1 MTDDEGAAESGH
13 RADAGS
19 GLSSPADAGSGLSS
33 PADAGSGLSSPADAG
48 SGLSSPPGPG
58 PGLGREPEPPPGPR
72 GPRGPGAR
80 GAHAV
85 RASAARIR
93 GGAPRQRAEP
103 RTGHRPWPQR
113 RPGHGPASGRGPH
126 GTRPGAA
133 GDTHPVRGHANRLGG
148 GRPARDPARAR
159 RRGWPGTGRVRHRGP
174 GTARRPR
181 AAGPGAATPT
191 DGTTPPL
198 DIDQIASQ
206 VYERIGDKMDHRP
219 DTAQDTPPAEQ
230 AIMLRDKAP
239 ELYDLWLKI
248 AQEKA
253 ATINYVQ
260 RAPYEVPERLAQ
272 SGRPRALSAMIVV
285 LAFCGYLASLGGP
298 GPYIGGLI
306 AILDL
311 LVMLAL
317 FFGLRPDHLT
327 DSGRPRKRRLIRGP
341 RLSGTQMCSAPRVPD
356 APGELRITAGSRR
369 VARQHETTYAH
380 LREARRQPCA
390 TAQSSI
396 HGLWR
401 CPSALLRFLST
412 PAQLTWSFT
421 GHFQNIPAC
430 PNRAL
435 ARLGLARA

>member
-1 MTDDEGAAESGH
+1 MARTFHVTDDDGATESGH
-13 RADAGS
+13 PPDPGS
-19 GLSSPADAGSGLSS
+19 GLSATPDPA
-33 PADAGSGLSSPADAG
+33 
-48 SGLSSPPGPG
+48 
-58 PGLGREPEPPPGPR
+58 PGLGRAPEQPPPGTPGTPATR
-72 GPRGPGAR
+72 GPRGTRRPRIPLPGFGVAHPGTAPSPGPATGSSADPGAILPPDAAAAPP
-80 GAHAV
+80 GPPSAGPGIA
-85 RASAARIR
+85 APAPSAAR
-93 GGAPRQRAEP
+93 PP
-103 RTGHRPWPQR
+103 
-113 RPGHGPASGRGPH
+113 S
-126 GTRPGAA
+126 A
-133 GDTHPVRGHANRLGG
+133 G
-148 GRPARDPARAR
+148 
-159 RRGWPGTGRVRHRGP
+159 
-174 GTARRPR
+174 R
-181 AAGPGAATPT
+181 AAGPGVTAPT

-306 AILDL
+306 AIADL

-327 DSGRPRKRRLIRGP
+327 DSSRPRKRRLIRAGRTP
-341 RLSGTQMCSAPRVPD
+341 APQM
-356 APGELRITAGSRR
+356 
-369 VARQHETTYAH
+369 
-380 LREARRQPCA
+380 
-390 TAQSSI
+390 
-396 HGLWR
+396 
-401 CPSALLRFLST
+401 ST
-412 PAQLTWSFT
+412 PDELGPQAPDTTGGPGLISDTRAPARSPVMALAQLPGAPHT
-421 GHFQNIPAC
+421 GSGDVLLPY
-430 PNRAL
+430 
-435 ARLGLARA
+435 

>member
-1 MTDDEGAAESGH
+1 MAHPGTA
-13 RADAGS
+13 
-19 GLSSPADAGSGLSS
+19 PT
-33 PADAGSGLSSPADAG
+33 
-48 SGLSSPPGPG
+48 PGPG
-58 PGLGREPEPPPGPR
+58 PGSSADPGASLPPDAAAMPPAPATPAGPVQPTTPPARTAPDGPSPSAPGMAAPAPPPAPSMA
-72 GPRGPGAR
+72 PAP
-80 GAHAV
+80 
-85 RASAARIR
+85 SA
-93 GGAPRQRAEP
+93 G
-103 RTGHRPWPQR
+103 
-113 RPGHGPASGRGPH
+113 
-126 GTRPGAA
+126 
-133 GDTHPVRGHANRLGG
+133 
-148 GRPARDPARAR
+148 
-159 RRGWPGTGRVRHRGP
+159 
-174 GTARRPR
+174 R
-181 AAGPGAATPT
+181 AAGPGATAPT

-219 DTAQDTPPAEQ
+219 GTAQDTPPAEQ

-327 DSGRPRKRRLIRGP
+327 DSSRPRKRRLIR
-341 RLSGTQMCSAPRVPD
+341 
-356 APGELRITAGSRR
+356 
-369 VARQHETTYAH
+369 
-380 LREARRQPCA
+380 
-390 TAQSSI
+390 
-396 HGLWR
+396 
-401 CPSALLRFLST
+401 
-412 PAQLTWSFT
+412 PAQGT
-421 GHFQNIPAC
+421 GTPVC
-430 PNRAL
+430 
-435 ARLGLARA
+435 

>member
-1 MTDDEGAAESGH
+1 MTDDDGTVESGQPP
-13 RADAGS
+13 D
-19 GLSSPADAGSGLSS
+19 
-33 PADAGSGLSSPADAG
+33 
-48 SGLSSPPGPG
+48 PGPLPSFG
-58 PGLGREPEPPPGPR
+58 V
-72 GPRGPGAR
+72 
-80 GAHAV
+80 AH
-85 RASAARIR
+85 
-93 GGAPRQRAEP
+93 
-103 RTGHRPWPQR
+103 
-113 RPGHGPASGRGPH
+113 PA
-126 GTRPGAA
+126 
-133 GDTHPVRGHANRLGG
+133 
-148 GRPARDPARAR
+148 
-159 RRGWPGTGRVRHRGP
+159 
-174 GTARRPR
+174 
-181 AAGPGAATPT
+181 AAGPPAPTQAAQPMPSPAAPPARNPATPPVLDPQSASLTGAASAGPAAPAPASSAGPAADPAGTVPP

-253 ATINYVQ
+253 ATSNYVQ

-327 DSGRPRKRRLIRGP
+327 DPGRPRKRRLIQAAQLRRASPGYP
-341 RLSGTQMCSAPRVPD
+341 DVLSPPGPD
-356 APGELRITAGSRR
+356 APRGLSSYRRIFTRPAFRISTTAWSAGWPAPGWSASRR
-369 VARQHETTYAH
+369 TWPRWGCHI
-380 LREARRQPCA
+380 ARRHRSQ
-390 TAQSSI
+390 
-396 HGLWR
+396 
-401 CPSALLRFLST
+401 
-412 PAQLTWSFT
+412 
-421 GHFQNIPAC
+421 
-430 PNRAL
+430 
-435 ARLGLARA
+435 

>member
-1 MTDDEGAAESGH
+1 MTDDDGTVESGQPPEPGPLPSFGVAHPAAAGPDGASADHPAPTPAHSPATPPVH
-13 RADAGS
+13 RAPPAYDPATPPGH
-19 GLSSPADAGSGLSS
+19 SPAAP
-33 PADAGSGLSSPADAG
+33 PA
-48 SGLSSPPGPG
+48 
-58 PGLGREPEPPPGPR
+58 
-72 GPRGPGAR
+72 
-80 GAHAV
+80 
-85 RASAARIR
+85 
-93 GGAPRQRAEP
+93 
-103 RTGHRPWPQR
+103 
-113 RPGHGPASGRGPH
+113 
-126 GTRPGAA
+126 
-133 GDTHPVRGHANRLGG
+133 
-148 GRPARDPARAR
+148 
-159 RRGWPGTGRVRHRGP
+159 HRGP
-174 GTARRPR
+174 GPSARNP
-181 AAGPGAATPT
+181 ADPPAPDPQSASLTGATGAGPAVPAPASSAGPAAHPASTTRP

-253 ATINYVQ
+253 ATSNYVQ

-327 DSGRPRKRRLIRGP
+327 DSGRPRKRRLIQVVQPAGQTVLP
-341 RLSGTQMCSAPRVPD
+341 F
-356 APGELRITAGSRR
+356 GETVGLPFGSRGSR
-369 VARQHETTYAH
+369 MR
-380 LREARRQPCA
+380 
-390 TAQSSI
+390 
-396 HGLWR
+396 
-401 CPSALLRFLST
+401 
-412 PAQLTWSFT
+412 
-421 GHFQNIPAC
+421 
-430 PNRAL
+430 
-435 ARLGLARA
+435 

>member
-1 MTDDEGAAESGH
+1 M
-13 RADAGS
+13 
-19 GLSSPADAGSGLSS
+19 
-33 PADAGSGLSSPADAG
+33 
-48 SGLSSPPGPG
+48 
-58 PGLGREPEPPPGPR
+58 
-72 GPRGPGAR
+72 
-80 GAHAV
+80 
-85 RASAARIR
+85 
-93 GGAPRQRAEP
+93 
-103 RTGHRPWPQR
+103 
-113 RPGHGPASGRGPH
+113 
-126 GTRPGAA
+126 
-133 GDTHPVRGHANRLGG
+133 
-148 GRPARDPARAR
+148 
-159 RRGWPGTGRVRHRGP
+159 
-174 GTARRPR
+174 
-181 AAGPGAATPT
+181 AGPGATAPT

-327 DSGRPRKRRLIRGP
+327 DSSRPRKRRL
-341 RLSGTQMCSAPRVPD
+341 
-356 APGELRITAGSRR
+356 TA
-369 VARQHETTYAH
+369 
-380 LREARRQPCA
+380 
-390 TAQSSI
+390 
-396 HGLWR
+396 
-401 CPSALLRFLST
+401 
-412 PAQLTWSFT
+412 
-421 GHFQNIPAC
+421 
-430 PNRAL
+430 
-435 ARLGLARA
+435 GLARAPAPQMS